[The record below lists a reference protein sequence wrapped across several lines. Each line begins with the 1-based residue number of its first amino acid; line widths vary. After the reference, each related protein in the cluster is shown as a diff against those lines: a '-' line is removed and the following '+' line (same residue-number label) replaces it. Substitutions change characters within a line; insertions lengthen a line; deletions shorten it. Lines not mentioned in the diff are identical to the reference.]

1 MPVRLCFRS
10 GVGLSQ
16 GLSRCHLRL
25 EQIVRFSRLTRS
37 PNFET
42 CFITPSSY
50 NQASLEFWAHFGP
63 KRSQLAGPKHS
74 PVVLLFLEWK
84 IMHGQ
89 GFSSYLNVFCLF
101 VFCVATRGA
110 ALKPFLL
117 VYLFVLRQGISHL
130 KFINSDK
137 INEAF
142 LRFMTF
148 AYRLQWITNDV
159 LQKPNL
165 ESDVILQRMRFT
177 CKCGRRVK
185 KNIQTHVF

>member
-1 MPVRLCFRS
+1 MYNRLSGKDVFQPVIHVAR
-10 GVGLSQ
+10 
-16 GLSRCHLRL
+16 
-25 EQIVRFSRLTRS
+25 
-37 PNFET
+37 
-42 CFITPSSY
+42 
-50 NQASLEFWAHFGP
+50 
-63 KRSQLAGPKHS
+63 K
-74 PVVLLFLEWK
+74 K
-84 IMHGQ
+84 IQ
-89 GFSSYLNVFCLF
+89 VF
-101 VFCVATRGA
+101 
-110 ALKPFLL
+110 PL

-137 INEAF
+137 IDEAF

>member
-1 MPVRLCFRS
+1 MGDFVFIDGGFLMPVRLCFRS
-10 GVGLSQ
+10 EVGLSQ
-16 GLSRCHLRL
+16 GLSRSHSRS

-63 KRSQLAGPKHS
+63 KRSQVAGPKHS

-101 VFCVATRGA
+101 VC
-110 ALKPFLL
+110 
-117 VYLFVLRQGISHL
+117 LFVFFFASLREAQHKNVSSW
-130 KFINSDK
+130 FICFS
-137 INEAF
+137 
-142 LRFMTF
+142 
-148 AYRLQWITNDV
+148 
-159 LQKPNL
+159 
-165 ESDVILQRMRFT
+165 
-177 CKCGRRVK
+177 VK
-185 KNIQTHVF
+185 EFPIWSLLTLTR

>member
-1 MPVRLCFRS
+1 
-10 GVGLSQ
+10 
-16 GLSRCHLRL
+16 
-25 EQIVRFSRLTRS
+25 
-37 PNFET
+37 
-42 CFITPSSY
+42 
-50 NQASLEFWAHFGP
+50 
-63 KRSQLAGPKHS
+63 
-74 PVVLLFLEWK
+74 
-84 IMHGQ
+84 MHGRQ

-148 AYRLQWITNDV
+148 AYRLQWITNYV

-177 CKCGRRVK
+177 CKCGRK
-185 KNIQTHVF
+185 KKSYKHKFCWELAGSSLVITS